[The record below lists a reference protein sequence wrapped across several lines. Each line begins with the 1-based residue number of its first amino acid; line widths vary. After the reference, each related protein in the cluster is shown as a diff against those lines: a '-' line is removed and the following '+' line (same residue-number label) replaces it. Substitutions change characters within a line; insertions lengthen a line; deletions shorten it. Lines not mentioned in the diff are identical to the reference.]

1 MRITI
6 GPLLVWCVMGALS
19 WLAVIFAAKGAISL
33 MGML

>member
-19 WLAVIFAAKGAISL
+19 WFAVFLAVKGAF
-33 MGML
+33 MLVRML